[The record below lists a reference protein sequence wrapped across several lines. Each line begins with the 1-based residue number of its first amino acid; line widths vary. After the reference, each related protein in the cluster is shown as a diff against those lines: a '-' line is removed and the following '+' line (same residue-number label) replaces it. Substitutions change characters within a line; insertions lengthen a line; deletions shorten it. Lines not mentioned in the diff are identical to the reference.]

1 MCPIHWAPLS
11 TFSRSALR
19 ARVSLMRMVFC
30 AADTAGAATRPARN
44 NTARNTF
51 MERSFPLRTTAHG
64 MRRPSTRALT
74 PVGLVHAARNRP
86 LEARVLRADRH
97 GRGGTR
103 QVPASRAH
111 RGWLPLVVP
120 PRLPGVIDLPQRH
133 RRPVQ
138 YAVS

>member
-1 MCPIHWAPLS
+1 
-11 TFSRSALR
+11 
-19 ARVSLMRMVFC
+19 MRMVFC

-74 PVGLVHAARNRP
+74 PVGLVHASRNRA

-97 GRGGTR
+97 GRGSTR
-103 QVPASRAH
+103 QVPAALAYRCRLA
-111 RGWLPLVVP
+111 LVVA
-120 PRLPGVIDLPQRH
+120 PRQTELIIQTQRLC
-133 RRPVQ
+133 RT
-138 YAVS
+138 